1 MIVSPLKLGRTL
13 LHRPAAPSRLIKAV
27 ARHGVYVEFAK
38 IARAVFP
45 EEAGTIL
52 QVEPAHG
59 EDREVAMLGAFCRL
73 VDQRLFPIYECEE
86 FEQVVHQVPFVR
98 RGWLNDDYH
107 EANRSPGEM
116 LLWALSED
124 PWGDPGIRLPVLD
137 ACRGYV
143 PDEVLARIPEGGVP
157 RQQLHEN
164 LDRTRYEGTAVF
176 CDWLWLD
183 TGNIFLDTSDEM
195 SVYDADWSPEC
206 VEALRV
212 AAEEWVAL
220 EREMSD
226 VIEWLEKDPAR
237 HFLQLL
243 EAALTPRGQMRLP
256 LYPEQEDEVEQQLA
270 V

>member
-45 EEAGTIL
+45 EEAGALL
-52 QVEPAHG
+52 QVEPAPG
-59 EDREVAMLGAFCRL
+59 EDREVAMVGAFCRL

-137 ACRGYV
+137 ACREWV

-164 LDRTRYEGTAVF
+164 LDRTRYEGAAVF